1 MADDA
6 DTTTEPSALKEV
18 LEGLALSQRAP
29 KPGEGEGEE
38 DAHAFW
44 DTQPVPRLSEDT
56 ASLDPSMM
64 GPIDPVDVGRVRKEP
79 YNLPAS
85 FEWSDVDLA
94 DSAQA
99 AELYTLLH
107 ENYVEDGDN
116 MFRFDYSIPFLRWAL
131 QPPGSRTEWMVG
143 VRVSSTKKLVAFIS
157 CTPAELHAHNVRI
170 QPHHAPVGADASGAS
185 ASGADAATSEGSK
198 GEGAA
203 SSSADGKGK
212 ALDGKGKATTTAAV
226 DVSDAPNPA
235 AAAAAAAAEAAAA
248 AAAAAGEAGEAEA
261 EEGTSGAAAGLGES
275 GLVEVNFL
283 CVHKKLRSKRLA
295 PVLIKEVTRRVN
307 RLGLFQAAY
316 TAGVVL
322 PKPVARCRYWH
333 RSLNPKK
340 LIDVGF
346 SRLAPRMTMTRTI
359 KLYALPEQPLTRGM
373 RPLREADCEV
383 CSRMLNEFL
392 KQFVISPQLSLAE
405 FKHWLMPQAGVV
417 STFVVEDP
425 ETKQITDMVSF
436 YALPSSI
443 LGNDK
448 HTTLS
453 AAYSYYYF
461 HTKTPLLQLMNDA
474 LVLAKRQDFDVFNAL
489 DILHNEQYLKE
500 LKFGIGDGAL
510 QYYLFNWRCPP
521 AAPNQVGLV
530 LL

>member
-1 MADDA
+1 MGES
-6 DTTTEPSALKEV
+6 TVEGNEPTALKEV
-18 LEGLALSQRAP
+18 LEGLALSQRA
-29 KPGEGEGEE
+29 KPPEGEGEE
-38 DAHAFW
+38 GAHAFW
-44 DTQPVPRLSEDT
+44 DTQPVPKLGEDT
-56 ASLDPSMM
+56 AALDPASM
-64 GPIDPVDVGRVRKEP
+64 GPIDPADQDRVRKEP

-85 FEWSDVDLA
+85 FEWSDVNLE

-107 ENYVEDGDN
+107 ENYVEDGDA

-143 VRVSSTKKLVAFIS
+143 VRVSSSKKLVAFIS
-157 CTPAELHAHNVRI
+157 CTPAELYAHSVRV
-170 QPHHAPVGADASGAS
+170 QPHHKPVASDAAS
-185 ASGADAATSEGSK
+185 ASGNGGDAAGNPSASNDAIAG
-198 GEGAA
+198 
-203 SSSADGKGK
+203 SSSNSDGKGK
-212 ALDGKGKATTTAAV
+212 AAATATAV

-261 EEGTSGAAAGLGES
+261 DDGSSASGVNHAES

-346 SRLAPRMTMTRTI
+346 SRLAPRMTTTRTI
-359 KLYALPEQPLTRGM
+359 KLYALPEQPLTRGI

-383 CSRMLNEFL
+383 CSRLLNEFL
-392 KQFVISPQLSLAE
+392 KQFTISPQLSLAE
-405 FKHWLMPQAGVV
+405 FKHWLMPQQGVI
-417 STFVVEDP
+417 STYVVEDP
-425 ETKQITDMVSF
+425 ETKEITDMISF
-436 YALPSSI
+436 YSLPSSI

-448 HTTLS
+448 YSTLS

-461 HTKTPLLQLMNDA
+461 YNKTPLVQLMNDA
-474 LVLAKRQDFDVFNAL
+474 LILAKRQDFDVFNAL
-489 DILHNEQYLKE
+489 DILHNEQFLKE
-500 LKFGIGDGAL
+500 LKFGIGAGAL
-510 QYYLFNWRCPP
+510 P
-521 AAPNQVGLV
+521 
-530 LL
+530 